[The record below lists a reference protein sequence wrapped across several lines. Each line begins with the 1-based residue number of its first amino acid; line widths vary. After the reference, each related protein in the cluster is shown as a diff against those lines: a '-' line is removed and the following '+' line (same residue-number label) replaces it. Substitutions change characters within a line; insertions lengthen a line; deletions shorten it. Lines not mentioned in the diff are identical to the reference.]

1 MLTLLIVSVSFAI
14 IISATCSL
22 FEATLYSLRM
32 SHIELL
38 GKEKPATAKIL
49 KKLKKNIDEPITAI
63 LTLNTIANTFG
74 AAVAGAAVASLFGE
88 NKLIWFSLCFTLV
101 ILLFSEILPKTVGVV
116 YNKGLAPY
124 IAAPLRYMIIVLYPF
139 IWLCQAVTKLIPRK
153 GNVHNISAEEL
164 QAIAI
169 ISRKTG
175 EIQVEQEQVITN
187 ILKLGNQTVREVM
200 TPRTVTFS
208 LNQDMTIS
216 EASELRDQWK
226 THSRAPVYG
235 ADPDN
240 VVGIA
245 LSLDI
250 FMAMAENKSHLK
262 LHQIMHPVN
271 FVPETA
277 PLNKILLEFFER
289 HQHLFVVVDEYGS
302 VTGVISLEDII
313 EEIVGREIMDESDKT
328 QDMRELARVKKKK
341 MALENKVPRR
351 MKMTG

>member
-14 IISATCSL
+14 IVSALCSL
-22 FEATLYSLRM
+22 FEASLYSLRM
-32 SHIELL
+32 SHIELMA
-38 GKEKPATAKIL
+38 KEEPNAAKIL
-49 KKLKKNIDEPITAI
+49 KKLKRNIDEPITAI

-74 AAVAGAAVASLFGE
+74 AAVAGAAVTAVFGGD
-88 NKLIWFSLCFTLV
+88 KLIWFSICFTLA
-101 ILLFSEILPKTVGVV
+101 ILLFSEILPKTLGVV
-116 YNKGLAPY
+116 YNTRLAPY
-124 IAAPLRYMIIVLYPF
+124 IATPLQFIIIVLRPF
-139 IWLCQAVTKLIPRK
+139 VWLCKVVTNLIPHR
-153 GNVHNISAEEL
+153 GNVHLISAEEL

-175 EIQVEQEQVITN
+175 EIDAEQEQVITN
-187 ILKLGNQTVREVM
+187 ILKLSNQTVREVM

-208 LNQDMTIS
+208 LNKEMTIG
-216 EASELRDQWK
+216 EASEFKDQWK
-226 THSRAPVYG
+226 IHSRAPVYG
-235 ADPDN
+235 DDPDN

-250 FMAMAENKSHLK
+250 FVAIAENKGQLK

-277 PLNKILLEFFER
+277 PLNRILIEFFER

-328 QDMRELARVKKKK
+328 KDMRELARVKKNK
-341 MALENKVPRR
+341 MALEK
-351 MKMTG
+351 

>member
-14 IISATCSL
+14 IISAMCSL
-22 FEATLYSLRM
+22 FEAALYSLRI

-38 GKEKPATAKIL
+38 GKEKPAAAKIL

-74 AAVAGAAVASLFGE
+74 AAVAGAAVSAVFGE
-88 NKLIWFSLCFTLV
+88 NKLIWFSLCFTV
-101 ILLFSEILPKTVGVV
+101 TILLFSEILPKTVGVV
-116 YNKGLAPY
+116 YNKALAPY
-124 IAAPLRYMIIVLYPF
+124 IAAPLQFMIIILRPF

-153 GNVHNISAEEL
+153 GNAHNISAEEL

-175 EIQVEQEQVITN
+175 EIEAEQEQVITN

-208 LNQDMTIS
+208 LNKDMTIS
-216 EASELRDQWK
+216 QASELKEQWK

-235 ADPDN
+235 DDPDN

-250 FMAMAENKSHLK
+250 FMAMAENKGQLQ
-262 LHQIMHPVN
+262 LYQVMHPVN

-277 PLNKILLEFFER
+277 PLNRILIEFFER

-302 VTGVISLEDII
+302 VTGVISMEDII

-328 QDMRELARVKKKK
+328 KDMRELARVRKKK
-341 MALENKVPRR
+341 MTQGK
-351 MKMTG
+351 

>member
-1 MLTLLIVSVSFAI
+1 MFTVLIVSVSIAI
-14 IISATCSL
+14 IVSTLCSL
-22 FEATLYSLRM
+22 LEAALYSL
-32 SHIELL
+32 SISYIEIL
-38 GKEKPATAKIL
+38 GREKPHTAKVL
-49 KKLKKNIDEPITAI
+49 RKLKKNIDEPITAI
-63 LTLNTIANTFG
+63 LTLNTIAHTAG
-74 AAVAGAAVASLFGE
+74 AAVAGAAVTAVYGE
-88 NKLIWFSLCFTLV
+88 DKLIWFSIVFTMV
-101 ILLFSEILPKTVGVV
+101 ILLFSEILPKTAGVV
-116 YNKGLAPY
+116 YSKFLAPY
-124 IAAPLRYMIIVLYPF
+124 IATPLLVLIIILRPF
-139 IWLCQAVTKLIPRK
+139 IWLCQAVTKLIPRT
-153 GNVHNISAEEL
+153 GNIHNISAEEL

-277 PLNKILLEFFER
+277 PLDKILLEFFER
-289 HQHLFVVVDEYGS
+289 QQHLFVVVDEYGS

-341 MALENKVPRR
+341 MALENKATRR
-351 MKMTG
+351 MKLTG